1 VTEYNQGMADPASP
15 HRRLFW
21 LSFVALFALVALFA
35 VWLGFS
41 VRPAQQQR
49 TAMQVLTNAGAFPF
63 YSYPN
68 ALVARFAGWA
78 WMDHDYFAKVSS
90 VNFPGGATHLEERN
104 GRTFLVKSDYMH
116 VAPEA
121 LACLKELPWLTE
133 LHLCQTDIE
142 DSDLPLITRLH
153 GLRGLDLKG
162 TKITDAGL
170 EQLKSMKS
178 LERLD
183 VRDTFISQAGA
194 RMIIDALPDA
204 VVITKQT
211 PRAE

>member
-1 VTEYNQGMADPASP
+1 MLNCAPQP
-15 HRRLFW
+15 RRRWFW
-21 LSFVALFALVALFA
+21 LSFVAMFALVALFA

-41 VRPAQQQR
+41 VRPAQQQKA
-49 TAMQVLTNAGAFPF
+49 AMHVLTDAGAFPF

-68 ALVARFAGWA
+68 ALVARLAGWTR
-78 WMDHDYFAKVSS
+78 MDHDYFAKVSS
-90 VNFPGGATHLEERN
+90 VSFPGGATHLEERN
-104 GRTFLVKSDYMH
+104 GRTFLVKIDYMH
-116 VAPEA
+116 VSPEA
-121 LACLKELPWLTE
+121 LACLKDLPWLTE
-133 LHLCQTDIE
+133 LHLSHTDIK
-142 DSDLPLITRLH
+142 DRDLPLITRLH
-153 GLRGLDLKG
+153 RLRGLDLQG

-194 RMIIDALPDA
+194 RIIIDALPDA